1 MDRASSEIVRAVSA
15 LNSRISTQMG
25 LIQKLQRTSCYDE
38 AIASLQAQIDDLRVL
53 VEALAVQPEPEPD
66 MELPEETPETPEE

>member
-53 VEALAVQPEPEPD
+53 VEALAVEPEP
-66 MELPEETPETPEE
+66 ELPEETPETPEE